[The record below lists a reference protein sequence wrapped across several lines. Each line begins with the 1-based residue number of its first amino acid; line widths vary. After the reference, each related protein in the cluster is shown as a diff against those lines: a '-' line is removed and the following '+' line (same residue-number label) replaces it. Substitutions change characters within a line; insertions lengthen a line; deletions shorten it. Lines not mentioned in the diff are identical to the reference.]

1 MSSKEIASILD
12 VSREHLIKVLQRL
25 AQGGYV
31 QNQRG
36 VGGGVRLQKQAHEIR
51 LGSLVRWLEEGQG
64 LVECLRPEGGHCALT
79 PLCLLKPLL
88 SDATEA
94 FYARLN
100 QATLADCLHPP
111 LQHFVAMRA
120 QATAPGAA
128 QGRA

>member
-1 MSSKEIASILD
+1 M
-12 VSREHLIKVLQRL
+12 
-25 AQGGYV
+25 

-36 VGGGVRLQKQAHEIR
+36 SGGGVRLLKQANEIL

-64 LVECLRPEGGHCALT
+64 LVECLRPGGGHCTLT

-94 FYARLN
+94 FYVRLN

-111 LQHFVAMRA
+111 LQHFVTLRA
-120 QATAPGAA
+120 QAIAPVAA
-128 QGRA
+128 HRQA